1 MYLDLRDNNQVFS
14 GMFCR
19 FGTPAAL
26 SFGGQTERVATE
38 LVSGTYFS
46 VLGVGASLGR
56 TFTPEDDREAGA
68 HPLVMLSHAYWRSRF
83 AADPKVVGETVVVN
97 GRNMTVG
104 VVYGSAAELEF
115 VPQIAPAWP

>member
-1 MYLDLRDNNQVFS
+1 
-14 GMFCR
+14 
-19 FGTPAAL
+19 
-26 SFGGQTERVATE
+26 
-38 LVSGTYFS
+38 

-97 GRNMTVG
+97 GRNMTVIG
-104 VVYGSAAELEF
+104 VVEPGFNGVELEF
-115 VPQIAPAWP
+115 VPQIFVPVAMKAQITPLWDALKDRRMLRSRPLKPG